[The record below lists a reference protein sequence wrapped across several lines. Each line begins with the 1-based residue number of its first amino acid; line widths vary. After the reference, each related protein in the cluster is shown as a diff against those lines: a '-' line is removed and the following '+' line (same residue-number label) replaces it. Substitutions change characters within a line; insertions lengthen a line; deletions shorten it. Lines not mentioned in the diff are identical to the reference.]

1 MKLEIDLFAFKDDLE
16 MVEVDNKTDFKD
28 SVRKKN
34 ILLQPEELVRQL
46 WLRYLHLDYGIAF
59 ASMAVEKSLKI
70 GEQDRRY
77 DLVIYD
83 KADPKVLFEFKR
95 FSLPLNQEVCQQ
107 IAQYNLALKIPYLVI
122 SNGQETF
129 AFEVN
134 HRSGTVLPLTTLP
147 FNMTGGINS

>member
-1 MKLEIDLFAFKDDLE
+1 MKLTIDLFAYKSALEMIQVDGKTYFKDP
-16 MVEVDNKTDFKD
+16 
-28 SVRKKN
+28 VRKKN
-34 ILLQPEELVRQL
+34 IFLQPEELVRQL
-46 WLRYLHLDYGIAF
+46 WLRYLHSDFGLAY

-83 KADPKVLFEFKR
+83 KAEPRVLFEFKR
-95 FSLPLNQEVCQQ
+95 FTLPLNQEVCQQ

-122 SNGQETF
+122 SNGQETY

-134 HRSGTVLPLTTLP
+134 HLKGTVEPLSSLP
-147 FNMTGGINS
+147 F